1 MSGIIG
7 TSIWRNAGAQRIKEE
22 LERIRSAI
30 NDNQGSMAQV
40 VKHLGGIQ
48 ETMRALNDN
57 MHQWVTFQV
66 SGAAQEGTTGLTP
79 SSGDVSPHSHSLA
92 ATPSSALPAQSQPP
106 LTPTSPHAAAGPVS
120 PHAVSPNSPSG
131 FSGGSGGG
139 GGGAGEPVARSPSAG
154 KKADVVKEKE
164 RSSGKHRKGGG
175 GGGVMSSADDAKAG
189 LSVDAPLARQ
199 PSTRSRTSEDAK
211 RRAQQ

>member
-1 MSGIIG
+1 MRCDRFGVSCA
-7 TSIWRNAGAQRIKEE
+7 AGAQRIKEE

-66 SGAAQEGTTGLTP
+66 SGTAQEGTTGLTP
-79 SSGDVSPHSHSLA
+79 SSGDVSPHSLA
-92 ATPSSALPAQSQPP
+92 ATPSSVFPSLP
-106 LTPTSPHAAAGPVS
+106 PTSPHAT
-120 PHAVSPNSPSG
+120 AVSPNSASG
-131 FSGGSGGG
+131 FSGGSSGGGG
-139 GGGAGEPVARSPSAG
+139 GGGAAGGSAEPVARSPSAG
-154 KKADVVKEKE
+154 KKADVAKE
-164 RSSGKHRKGGG
+164 RTSGKSRKA
-175 GGGVMSSADDAKAG
+175 GGGVMGSVDEAKAG

-199 PSTRSRTSEDAK
+199 PSTRSGTSEDANRPGQK
-211 RRAQQ
+211 